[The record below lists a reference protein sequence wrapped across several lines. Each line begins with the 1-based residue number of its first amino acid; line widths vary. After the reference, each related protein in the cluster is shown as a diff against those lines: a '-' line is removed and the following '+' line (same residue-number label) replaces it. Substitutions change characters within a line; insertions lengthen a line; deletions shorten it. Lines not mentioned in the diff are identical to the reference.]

1 MGEIAVSD
9 FLSVTILWASSG
21 FDSSFAS
28 LCTTSP
34 LTSSGFDSSFAS
46 FDSSD
51 ALEFFTA
58 ASSVSSLGDFGEV
71 AGLGDG
77 VDYHWFITANL
88 TTTVINAMLSE
99 RTPRGAGERLILRSH
114 HQI

>member
-1 MGEIAVSD
+1 MSDLTTKTRSSSSDSEETKTISFIMGEIAVSD

-77 VDYHWFITANL
+77 VDYH
-88 TTTVINAMLSE
+88 
-99 RTPRGAGERLILRSH
+99 
-114 HQI
+114 

>member
-28 LCTTSP
+28 
-34 LTSSGFDSSFAS
+34 

-51 ALEFFTA
+51 ALEFSTA

-77 VDYHWFITANL
+77 VDYH
-88 TTTVINAMLSE
+88 
-99 RTPRGAGERLILRSH
+99 
-114 HQI
+114 